1 MQVEDEK
8 EEKSEKDKQDGD
20 DSIPQFPLLDK
31 KIRNKNGGMK
41 NWIHLDPCEA
51 AVNENLIYE
60 SWGRSHDFVFQLSD
74 SGVIDVTEKYT
85 TKYNDIIERRL
96 SYNIDNSIL
105 DEMILVANSQIEAQQ
120 SPSKK

>member
-1 MQVEDEK
+1 MEDEK
-8 EEKSEKDKQDGD
+8 DKKEEKNKQDGD
-20 DSIPQFPLLDK
+20 DSTPQLPLLDK
-31 KIRNKNGGMK
+31 KIQNKNKNGGMK

-96 SYNIDNSIL
+96 SYNIDDSIL

>member
-1 MQVEDEK
+1 MEDEK
-8 EEKSEKDKQDGD
+8 EEKNEKDKESGKDN
-20 DSIPQFPLLDK
+20 IPQIPLLDSK
-31 KIRNKNGGMK
+31 TENKNKNGGMK

-96 SYNIDNSIL
+96 SYNIDDSIL
-105 DEMILVANSQIEAQQ
+105 DEMIFVANSQIEAQQ